1 LYLTTP
7 VKVRQEYDM
16 SMDGD
21 EMRALRVRKRWSQSQ
36 LGTLLKVTPQ
46 YVGMMERGA
55 KDIQPHIETAVR
67 EALGDGAD
75 SDVYVPSG
83 PEYRAAKD
91 AVLRALSKE
100 PSLSLNGFP
109 YQHDEDPFDA
119 ARSEHESR
127 ARLFTDD
134 SLAQVATAIAW
145 IDSVKTIKTPTT
157 GSYGAK
163 HQAERWGRENGY
175 ASYVANGALLVGAIY
190 RKIPMKRVARSPNAL
205 LALDTNPMPDA
216 RPGSF
221 TAWLRAQTEAG
232 GRLGDLARD
241 VAEDRTFPINTSS
254 GPRLRS
260 YMRSQFA
267 CDGAMAALEDALR
280 LWRSSR
286 KQGKPF
292 SPHHRQISASAG
304 PRS

>member
-1 LYLTTP
+1 MP
-7 VKVRQEYDM
+7 
-16 SMDGD
+16 MDGD

-55 KDIQPHIETAVR
+55 KEVQPHVEAAVR
-67 EALGDGAD
+67 EALGDAAGTD
-75 SDVYVPSG
+75 IYVPSG
-83 PEYRAAKD
+83 RDYRTAKD
-91 AVLRALSKE
+91 AVLRALKAE

-109 YQHDEDPFDA
+109 YHYYDDDPFDA

-134 SLAQVATAIAW
+134 TLAQVATAIAW
-145 IDSVKTIKTPTT
+145 IDSVKITKSPQI

-175 ASYVANGALLVGAIY
+175 ATYVANGALLIGAIE
-190 RKIPMKRVARSPNAL
+190 RKVPLKRVAGSPNAQL
-205 LALDTNPMPDA
+205 GLDPNPMPDA
-216 RPGSF
+216 KRGSF
-221 TAWLRAQTEAG
+221 ASWLRQQTDAG

-241 VAEDRTFPINTSS
+241 VAEDRTFPVNTSS

-260 YMRSQFA
+260 YMRSQKA
-267 CDGAMAALEDALR
+267 CDGAMQALEEALQM
-280 LWRSSR
+280 WRSIR
-286 KQGKPF
+286 AP
-292 SPHHRQISASAG
+292 
-304 PRS
+304 